1 MTCIE
6 IRIWTIACDSPGC
19 DALATG
25 EGEEPWPEGWD
36 AVFAEGDHLTP
47 REALRHACP
56 EHAERPPEP
65 VLRPTCT
72 HEWFAVRIPG
82 EEGCER
88 CEAAPTGRRAVAAVT
103 STARAFARLRLRRAE
118 RAAGLGVTSPGQGTG
133 AEAPGAADAGADD
146 RTDAGVALA
155 DGAVTVSSVQHDADD
170 VAADDEAAEARSS
183 KDVADMALI

>member
-88 CEAAPTGRRAVAAVT
+88 CEATPTGRRAVAAVT

-118 RAAGLGVTSPGQGTG
+118 RIAGLGAAALDEDTLAVEAD
-133 AEAPGAADAGADD
+133 AELEVEAETVDAVGAARDVVPATVGPKRDA
-146 RTDAGVALA
+146 R
-155 DGAVTVSSVQHDADD
+155 
-170 VAADDEAAEARSS
+170 
-183 KDVADMALI
+183 DMALI